1 MLQRRTLGNVVIDIN
16 HFLNIAITVRYPT
29 HFHEMGFATG
39 SALPSFQL
47 LQRIFPLCRHQ
58 MLKPTGSNTER
69 ISTPEIRPTRCRVLT
84 SISLLTQCRESISD
98 CGKRLAGDKEVELV
112 FHEVMGGNDHC
123 HLTRRR
129 ALRLVCNPNLRC

>member
-47 LQRIFPLCRHQ
+47 LQRIFPLCRHLIGPNSDAGGIGIQ
-58 MLKPTGSNTER
+58 LFNK
-69 ISTPEIRPTRCRVLT
+69 RCFY
-84 SISLLTQCRESISD
+84 LL
-98 CGKRLAGDKEVELV
+98 
-112 FHEVMGGNDHC
+112 MGQPD
-123 HLTRRR
+123 
-129 ALRLVCNPNLRC
+129 A